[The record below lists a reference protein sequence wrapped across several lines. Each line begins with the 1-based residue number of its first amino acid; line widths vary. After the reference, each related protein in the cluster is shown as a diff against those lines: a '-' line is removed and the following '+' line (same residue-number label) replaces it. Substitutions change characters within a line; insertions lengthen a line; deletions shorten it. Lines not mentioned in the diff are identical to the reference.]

1 MASSKS
7 KTKTEKK
14 EKKEKKGRG
23 NYSRQKGHRYEL
35 KIIKELNTLYNTTSL
50 VSSRS
55 ESKRTDDA
63 GVDIVDKDNILS
75 FYVQC
80 KNTQAT
86 PNPTLIDKCKL
97 KDKPLV
103 IFWNKQVKKETN
115 CISEGEFV
123 MMKKDFFYEILNKIE
138 KEDGQ
143 I

>member
-1 MASSKS
+1 MF
-7 KTKTEKK
+7 
-14 EKKEKKGRG
+14 
-23 NYSRQKGHRYEL
+23 
-35 KIIKELNTLYNTTSL
+35 NTDSL

-63 GVDIVDKDNILS
+63 GVDIVDPQNKLF

-86 PNPTLIDKCKL
+86 PNSKLIETCKL

-103 IFWNKQVKKETN
+103 IFWNKQVKKEKN
-115 CISEGEFV
+115 CVSEGEFV
-123 MMKKDFFYEILNKIE
+123 ILKKELFYQMLKMIKNE
-138 KEDGQ
+138 Q